1 MHIGDLITKL
11 ERAYR
16 GHQSINAESQGPASH
31 WTAWDTTM
39 KTAIHRSRFRR
50 SKQGALLLALS
61 LVAWCTNRADAQD
74 QTGAAVG
81 YRILAAGDKFD
92 GVQQY
97 AVTYNTRA
105 PRRLRARHLELAA
118 GQLVSK
124 TSDRLFV
131 SVGPVWRVPIAGE
144 SVFVDLG
151 FSWTLVGGSELNDR
165 DLGGNV
171 HFTSSV
177 AIGMAFGR
185 KGSVVVSLRAQHTS
199 NGGLSRTNPGIDM
212 IGINLALNFGDR

>member
-1 MHIGDLITKL
+1 
-11 ERAYR
+11 
-16 GHQSINAESQGPASH
+16 
-31 WTAWDTTM
+31 M
-39 KTAIHRSRFRR
+39 KTAIHHSRLRR
-50 SKQGALLLALS
+50 YKQGALFLALS
-61 LVAWCTNRADAQD
+61 LVVWCANRADAQD

-97 AVTYNTRA
+97 AVTYDTRA
-105 PRRLRARHLELAA
+105 PRRLRSRHLEFAA

-131 SVGPVWRVPIAGE
+131 SVGPVWRVPIVGE

-151 FSWTLVGGSELNDR
+151 FSWTFVGGSELSDR

-177 AIGMAFGR
+177 AIGMALGR
-185 KGSVVVSLRAQHTS
+185 KRSIVVSLRAQHTS
-199 NGGLSRTNPGIDM
+199 NGGLSRTNPGLDM
-212 IGINLALNFGDR
+212 IGINLAFNFADR

>member
-1 MHIGDLITKL
+1 
-11 ERAYR
+11 
-16 GHQSINAESQGPASH
+16 
-31 WTAWDTTM
+31 M
-39 KTAIHRSRFRR
+39 KTATHHSHLRR
-50 SKQGALLLALS
+50 YKLGGLLLALS
-61 LVAWCTNRADAQD
+61 LIVWGINRADAQD

-97 AVTYNTRA
+97 AVTYNTRV

-118 GQLVSK
+118 GQMVSK
-124 TSDRLFV
+124 TSDRSFV

-144 SVFVDLG
+144 SVFIDFG
-151 FSWTLVGGSELNDR
+151 FSWTFLGGSELNDR

-177 AIGMAFGR
+177 AVGMAFGR
-185 KGSVVVSLRAQHTS
+185 KKSVVVSLRAQHTS

-212 IGINLALNFGDR
+212 IGINLAFNFADR